1 MQKDWKKIAKAN
13 GLAISGEGLDR
24 IAQTLD
30 GLEQSFR
37 PLVRALGPETDPAP
51 VFRAALE
58 DAE

>member
-1 MQKDWKKIAKAN
+1 MPKDWKKMAKAN
-13 GLAISGEGLDR
+13 GLAIADDGLDR
-24 IAQTLD
+24 LAQTLD

-51 VFRAALE
+51 VFRAATE